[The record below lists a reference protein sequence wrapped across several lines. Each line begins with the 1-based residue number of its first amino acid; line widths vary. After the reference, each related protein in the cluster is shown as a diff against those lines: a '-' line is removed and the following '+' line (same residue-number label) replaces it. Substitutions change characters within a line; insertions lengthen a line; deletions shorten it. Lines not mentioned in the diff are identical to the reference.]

1 MAIFTPISNST
12 STFTTFAY
20 VQPWENGFKRSA
32 INSRIIAKINNLIQD
47 TRLVENSFVQNLESI
62 VEVLN
67 TSQVD
72 EQTFL
77 KIKALLRPIISKF
90 KDMETDEAEYL
101 LDESKEIIL
110 ILSKNLVKAAPKETL
125 MAF

>member
-1 MAIFTPISNST
+1 MT
-12 STFTTFAY
+12 TFTATSSNYAY
-20 VQPWENGFKRSA
+20 MESWMNYKLSA
-32 INSRIIAKINNLIQD
+32 VNSRIIAKINNLIQD
-47 TRLVENSFVQNLESI
+47 TRLVEDSFVQNLESI

-72 EQTFL
+72 EQTFF
-77 KIKALLRPIISKF
+77 KIKALFRPIVSKF
-90 KDMETDEAEYL
+90 KAMETDEAEYL
-101 LDESKEIIL
+101 LEESKEIIL

>member
-1 MAIFTPISNST
+1 MAIFTTISNSPFNLT
-12 STFTTFAY
+12 DL
-20 VQPWENGFKRSA
+20 VNIQPWEKLPKRSA
-32 INSRIIAKINNLIQD
+32 VNSRIIDKINNLIQD
-47 TRLVENSFVQNLESI
+47 TRLVEDSFVQNLERI

-77 KIKALLRPIISKF
+77 KIKALFRPIVSKL
-90 KDMETDEAEYL
+90 KAMETDEAEYL
-101 LDESKEIIL
+101 LEESKEIIL

>member
-1 MAIFTPISNST
+1 MTIFTTVSNST
-12 STFTTFAY
+12 FNLTDLVYT
-20 VQPWENGFKRSA
+20 QPWESVSKRSA
-32 INSRIIAKINNLIQD
+32 VNSRIIAKINNLIQD
-47 TRLVENSFVQNLESI
+47 TRLVEDSFVQNLESI

-77 KIKALLRPIISKF
+77 KIKALFRPIVSKL

-110 ILSKNLVKAAPKETL
+110 ILSKNLVKAASKETL
-125 MAF
+125 MDF

>member
-1 MAIFTPISNST
+1 MAIFTTISNST
-12 STFTTFAY
+12 STFTDFGY
-20 VQPWENGFKRSA
+20 IQSWESVSKRSA
-32 INSRIIAKINNLIQD
+32 VNSRIIAKINNLIQD
-47 TRLVENSFVQNLESI
+47 TRLVEDSFVQNLESI

-77 KIKALLRPIISKF
+77 KIKALFRPIVSKF
-90 KDMETDEAEYL
+90 KAMETDEAEYL
-101 LDESKEIIL
+101 LEESKEIIL
-110 ILSKNLVKAAPKETL
+110 ILSKNLVKTAPKETL